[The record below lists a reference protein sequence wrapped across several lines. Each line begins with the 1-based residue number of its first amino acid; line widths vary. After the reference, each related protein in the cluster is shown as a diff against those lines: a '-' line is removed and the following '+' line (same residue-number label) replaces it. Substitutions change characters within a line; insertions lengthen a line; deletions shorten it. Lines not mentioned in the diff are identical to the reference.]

1 MYDMEVC
8 GLILAAL
15 VPVLLT
21 LLHGAE
27 EKAEGG

>member
-1 MYDMEVC
+1 MYDIEVC

-21 LLHGAE
+21 LIHGAE
-27 EKAEGG
+27 EITR

>member
-21 LLHGAE
+21 LMHWAE
-27 EKAEGG
+27 EKSR